1 MSIIWNK
8 ENNTITLH
16 TRHTSYQMKVDSQK
30 VLLHTYYGSR
40 VDDTDFSYQI
50 CRIDRGFSGNPYEK
64 GKTDRQ
70 YSLDILP
77 QEYSCTVEAELEGCV
92 EKLYEKYVPGPTREY
107 IESMA
112 AAARPAR
119 PSRSASSSGAVE
131 EVHHGQQ

>member
-1 MSIIWNK
+1 MRK
-8 ENNTITLH
+8 ITV
-16 TRHTSYQMKVDSQK
+16 SVQVDADKLRAIQFYAGRKDS
-30 VLLHTYYGSR
+30 
-40 VDDTDFSYQI
+40 
-50 CRIDRGFSGNPYEK
+50 
-64 GKTDRQ
+64 
-70 YSLDILP
+70 
-77 QEYSCTVEAELEGCV
+77 TVEAELEGCI

>member
-1 MSIIWNK
+1 M
-8 ENNTITLH
+8 
-16 TRHTSYQMKVDSQK
+16 RKVTVSVQVDAEKLRAIQFYAGRKDS
-30 VLLHTYYGSR
+30 
-40 VDDTDFSYQI
+40 
-50 CRIDRGFSGNPYEK
+50 
-64 GKTDRQ
+64 
-70 YSLDILP
+70 
-77 QEYSCTVEAELEGCV
+77 TVESELEGCI